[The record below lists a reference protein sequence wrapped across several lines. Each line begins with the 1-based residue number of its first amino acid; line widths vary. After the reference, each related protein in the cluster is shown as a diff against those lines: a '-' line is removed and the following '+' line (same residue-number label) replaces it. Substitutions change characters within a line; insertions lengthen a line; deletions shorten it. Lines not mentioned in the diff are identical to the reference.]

1 MDLSYCSIDFLIH
14 RSKVF
19 PPDFSRKDQTTV
31 LVYISRPGLIE
42 NIVPDNII
50 KISQLRR
57 NDSPDLSQFVH
68 GPELVVVE
76 VLIDVT
82 GFVGDI
88 TTEPVLNTRQR
99 PRERPL

>member
-88 TTEPVLNTRQR
+88 TTEPSLNPSQW
-99 PRERPL
+99 PGEGSL